1 MKLPGNIVI
10 AREKVTDYLLVRQSR
25 NDKSA
30 FLERG
35 GYLPAN
41 PDVLIASLVALQEQ
55 NEATPIDENQF
66 GRYYEVTGILHGP
79 LGVGL
84 RIRTIW
90 MTEHLSG
97 ITKFITL
104 IPIETLDL

>member
-1 MKLPGNIVI
+1 
-10 AREKVTDYLLVRQSR
+10 VTGYLLVRLGR

-35 GYLPAN
+35 GFPTEN
-41 PDVLIASLVALQEQ
+41 PETLIAALGDLREHGDAMQV
-55 NEATPIDENQF
+55 DDNQF
-66 GRYYEVTGILHGP
+66 GVYFELIGDLRGPAGIR
-79 LGVGL
+79 L
-84 RIRTIW
+84 RVRTVW

-104 IPIETLDL
+104 IPIEALAT